1 MHFSTVGHTAKAGS
15 QSSSILYTETNT
27 GRPPKRGDKETW
39 LKGKSRTKTA
49 EKELN
54 KMEMG
59 NPSDAEFKTLVIRM
73 LEELTGYCN
82 GLKKTQAEMKVTL
95 AK

>member
-1 MHFSTVGHTAKAGS
+1 
-15 QSSSILYTETNT
+15 
-27 GRPPKRGDKETW
+27 
-39 LKGKSRTKTA
+39 
-49 EKELN
+49 
-54 KMEMG
+54 MEMG